1 MTKAIVVFSGGPD
14 SLAAALWAKSKKY
27 DPWLLTF
34 QFKQREQGGE
44 MFASML
50 LAKTLG
56 FPQEIIDFKSPMHS
70 FEPTVHVLMH
80 AGTTTTADRAQHHRM
95 EFGAGMVMAT
105 ACTFAVYH
113 QIDDVVWGA
122 TKDDVF
128 GGRFEYSQEFA
139 DAFANLVSC
148 TTGRPFRIHV
158 PFASKS
164 KHQVLA
170 EFSGKEDLFAMSWS
184 CKVGSSIQCGT
195 CTACV
200 ARRVAA
206 QASGVKDATS
216 YHEQN
221 YKSPLSEAQIAS
233 LDTLSDEDRAHI
245 FQSEKAPVD

>member
-14 SLAAALWAKSKKY
+14 SLAAALWASAKKY
-27 DPWLLTF
+27 EPWLVTF
-34 QFKQREQGGE
+34 QFKQREQNGE
-44 MFASML
+44 LLASML
-50 LAKTLG
+50 LAKLLG
-56 FPQEIIDFKSPMHS
+56 WPQEIIDFKSPMLS

-80 AGTTTTADRAQHHRM
+80 AGTKTTADRTQHHRM

-105 ACTFAVYH
+105 ACTFAVYN
-113 QIDDVVWGA
+113 QVDDVVWGA

-139 DAFANLVSC
+139 DSFASLVSS
-148 TTGRPFRIHV
+148 TTGKPFRIHV

-170 EFSGKEDLFAMSWS
+170 EFAGKEDLFAQSWS
-184 CKVGSSIQCGT
+184 CKIGGNIQCGT

-206 QASGVKDATS
+206 QAARVKDMTT
-216 YHEQN
+216 YHEQEFKN
-221 YKSPLSEAQIAS
+221 PFTEAQITS
-233 LDTLSDEDRAHI
+233 LDSLSDEDRAHI
-245 FQSEKAPVD
+245 FQSEKPPID